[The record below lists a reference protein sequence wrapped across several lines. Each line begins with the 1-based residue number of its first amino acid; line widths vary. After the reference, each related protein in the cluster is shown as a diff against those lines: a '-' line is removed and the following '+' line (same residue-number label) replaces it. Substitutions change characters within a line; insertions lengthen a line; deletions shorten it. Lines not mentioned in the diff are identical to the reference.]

1 MTRTGRPKADNPKDC
16 DVKVRFDSQKHQK
29 LLDYCKKHGISKAEA
44 IRNGVDLLLGEKN
57 REQTL
62 LWRVH
67 LFSATNRERLINL
80 LYQFFAANERKN

>member
-44 IRNGVDLLLGEKN
+44 IRNGVDLLFGEK
-57 REQTL
+57 
-62 LWRVH
+62 
-67 LFSATNRERLINL
+67 
-80 LYQFFAANERKN
+80 K